1 LFANIYQNKRILV
14 TGHTGFKGAWLSTW
28 LLELGAE
35 VHGLANGIPTQ
46 PSLYEMLGL
55 SEHLSHHHA
64 DVRDFDL
71 VKKIV
76 DSVRPDFIFHLAA
89 QSIVKKSLESPLDT
103 LTTNLFGHAHL
114 LEAVRQ
120 LGNPCTMVMVTSDKC
135 YENREQERGYAETD
149 PLGSDD
155 PYGASK
161 AAAEIVVRAWQRS
174 FFSEIN
180 RGVRIATARAGNV
193 IGGGD
198 WATGRIVPDCIRAWS
213 EEQPVP
219 LRRPNATRPWQH
231 VLEPLSGYLRL
242 GQLLNER
249 PELSG
254 EAFNF
259 GPEAVQNH
267 TVLELLEALALNWP
281 LADSPFGEGTS
292 KFIVAEEPAFKEA
305 ALLALN
311 CEKASALLGW
321 QPILHFEEAAA
332 MTGEWY
338 SHFYQKENMAKC
350 TSQQLFSFIKT
361 ATERGAKW
369 IF

>member
-1 LFANIYQNKRILV
+1 MFANTYKNKRILV
-14 TGHTGFKGAWLSTW
+14 TGHTGFKGAWLVTW

-46 PSLYEMLGL
+46 PSLYEVLGL
-55 SEHLSHHHA
+55 HNRIHHHHA

-89 QSIVKKSLESPLDT
+89 QSIVKQSLESPLDT
-103 LTTNLFGHAHL
+103 LTTNLLGHAHL

-120 LGNPCTMVMVTSDKC
+120 LENSCTMVMVTSDKC
-135 YENREQERGYAETD
+135 YENREQEQGYTEAD
-149 PLGSDD
+149 PLGSPD

-161 AAAEIVVRAWQRS
+161 AAAEIVVKAWQCS
-174 FFSEIN
+174 FFAAQNSP
-180 RGVRIATARAGNV
+180 VRLATARAGNV

-198 WATGRIVPDCIRAWS
+198 WAEGRIVPDCIRAWS
-213 EEQPVP
+213 VGQSVH
-219 LRRPNATRPWQH
+219 LRKPNATRPWQH
-231 VLEPLSGYLRL
+231 VLEPLSGYLLL

-259 GPEAVQNH
+259 GPDALQNR
-267 TVLELLEALALNWP
+267 TVLELLEALAANWP
-281 LADSPFGEGTS
+281 FTEGSQKFVVEATS
-292 KFIVAEEPAFKEA
+292 DFKEA
-305 ALLALN
+305 SLLALN
-311 CEKASALLGW
+311 CQKAHKLLGW
-321 QPILHFEEAAA
+321 QPVLDFDESTA

-338 SHFYQKENMAKC
+338 SHFYQQKSMVEL
-350 TSQQLFSFIKT
+350 TFQQLNSFTKT
-361 ATERGAKW
+361 AAERGAVW
-369 IF
+369 GI